1 MPKLT
6 PQEFIDRWQQPGL
19 LEMNESQL
27 AQTHFN
33 DICALVDHPDPIGFG
48 NKEIFS
54 FEFANLK
61 PDGRKG
67 RADVFYQGRFIWE
80 YKGFH
85 ANMDKAYEQLLLYK
99 DALGN
104 PPLLIT
110 CDIYTIIVHTNYTNT
125 VKKRHIITFEELNG
139 DGLDKLNIIFNGSLS
154 EIEAM
159 FKPEETREYI
169 TKTTANQFMHLV
181 DGVRNHL
188 KGEHLTFDNE
198 EQAHFFIRL
207 LFCLFAESIGLLP
220 DKLFTKIVEHSMDE
234 VTDVQ
239 FFVKV
244 LTNLFNA
251 MHDGEPFGYYRIPHF
266 NGGLFDNDFVPPSLP
281 TSLIKEL
288 LTACRYDWSQL
299 EPSVLGTLFERIL
312 DTTKRHQIGA
322 HYTSKA
328 DIELII
334 KPVLMQPLLDEWQKL
349 KGEVMLLLHRGE
361 QARASAILQT
371 FAAKIAAMQVLDPA
385 CGSGNFLYIALQHL
399 LDLQKEVIVLAE
411 RYGLPAIPLTVS
423 PQQLH
428 GMELN
433 IYAHELAQI
442 TVWIGYIQWRYENG
456 LEKLPTPIL
465 RPLDTIKRMD
475 AILGYDEQG
484 NPYEPEWVAADV
496 IIGNPPFLGDKKM
509 RLELGDEYV
518 EKLRN
523 FYSERIPGQ
532 SDLVCYWFELSRAMI
547 ERKKAKRVGLL
558 ATQGIRGGA
567 NRVVLERIKATGD
580 IFMAWSDRKWVL
592 AGATVHI
599 SIIGF
604 DDGHERK
611 KFLDGRSVKQIHAN
625 LANQLNLTLS
635 QPLAEN
641 LNLTFIGVQKNG
653 PFDLTETQA
662 QAMLSNPVNNDVIK
676 PWINALDVV
685 QRPRHKWIIDFGV
698 SRSLEEA
705 AQYEQPFRY
714 VEANVKPNRLQNRDK
729 HAQLYWWRLQRPRP
743 EMRHAIA
750 SLSRCMVTPMVSK
763 HRIFVW
769 IETHVVAENLLV
781 VIARDD
787 DYFLGILHSTTHEL
801 WARRMGT
808 QLREASSGSR
818 YTPTTTFETIPFP
831 WPPGHEPRE
840 NENETVQQIA
850 YYARELV
857 KFRDNWLN
865 PPADSIE
872 IGAVVVQKR
881 TLTNLYNA
889 LEHYR
894 KVKPAHETAWG
905 AALSQIIALGNIT
918 PKKYLNLTEIETLD
932 LLHTQ
937 LDHAVLAAYGW
948 EADLEEE
955 EILANLLALNLE
967 RTAQQRS
974 SVS

>member
-1 MPKLT
+1 
-6 PQEFIDRWQQPGL
+6 
-19 LEMNESQL
+19 
-27 AQTHFN
+27 
-33 DICALVDHPDPIGFG
+33 
-48 NKEIFS
+48 
-54 FEFANLK
+54 
-61 PDGRKG
+61 
-67 RADVFYQGRFIWE
+67 
-80 YKGFH
+80 
-85 ANMDKAYEQLLLYK
+85 
-99 DALGN
+99 
-104 PPLLIT
+104 
-110 CDIYTIIVHTNYTNT
+110 
-125 VKKRHIITFEELNG
+125 
-139 DGLDKLNIIFNGSLS
+139 
-154 EIEAM
+154 
-159 FKPEETREYI
+159 
-169 TKTTANQFMHLV
+169 V

-239 FFVKV
+239 FFFFF

-496 IIGNPPFLGDKKM
+496 IIGNPPFLGNK
-509 RLELGDEYV
+509 RLRRELGDKYV
-518 EKLRN
+518 TDLMQHYHNRLD
-523 FYSERIPGQ
+523 SI
-532 SDLVCYWFELSRAMI
+532 SDLVCYWFEKARQQIEQGKSKRAGLVSTNAI
-547 ERKKAKRVGLL
+547 RYAFNRRVL
-558 ATQGIRGGA
+558 ASINQ
-567 NRVVLERIKATGD
+567 TGS
-580 IFMAWSDRKWVL
+580 IFFAISDRVWML
-592 AGATVHI
+592 DGATVHI
-599 SIIGF
+599 SLIGF
-604 DDGHERK
+604 DNGQQTRRW
-611 KFLDGRSVKQIHAN
+611 LDGQRVEKIN
-625 LANQLNLTLS
+625 NNLTS
-635 QPLAEN
+635 KAD
-641 LNLTFIGVQKNG
+641 T
-653 PFDLTETQA
+653 TQA
-662 QAMLSNPVNNDVIK
+662 QTLSENRNLSFMGSTVVGEFGISEKLALEMLTHQNKSGLSN
-676 PWINALDVV
+676 ADVV
-685 QRPRHKWIIDFGV
+685 RPYRNCSDMVKRSRNLWIVDFV
-698 SRSLEEA
+698 TMSLEQAE
-705 AQYEQPFRY
+705 QYEKPLNYLREY
-714 VEANVKPNRLQNRDK
+714 VKPQRDTNRQERRRLK
-729 HAQLYWWRLQRPRP
+729 WWQLGATITT
-743 EMRHAIA
+743 MRVAFKPLTRYIA
-750 SLSRCMVTPMVSK
+750 TCNVSK
-763 HRIFVW
+763 HRLFYW
-769 IETHVVAENLLV
+769 LDVAILPDATLIV
-781 VIARDD
+781 FAFDD
-787 DYFLGILHSTTHEL
+787 DYHFGILHSKLHQI
-801 WARRMGT
+801 WSVAVGT
-808 QLREASSGSR
+808 QLRDAASASR
-818 YTPTTTFETIPFP
+818 YTPTSCFETFPFP
-831 WPPGHEPRE
+831 WPPAHEPRE

-937 LDHAVLAAYGW
+937 LDRAVLAAYGW
-948 EADLEEE
+948 EADLGEE